1 MTPGEAIS
9 FGAIGE
15 AVRPIAKVKSEEL
28 CLFFSLFFFFFASL
42 EWHYSFG
49 KSNAVFLGTRDI

>member
-15 AVRPIAKVKSEEL
+15 AVRSIAKVKSDGVVSFL
-28 CLFFSLFFFFFASL
+28 LSFFFFASL
-42 EWHYSFG
+42 EWYYSFG

>member
-15 AVRPIAKVKSEEL
+15 AVRSIAKVKSGGVVSFL
-28 CLFFSLFFFFFASL
+28 LSFFFASL
-42 EWHYSFG
+42 EWYYSFG

>member
-15 AVRPIAKVKSEEL
+15 AVRSIAKVKSDGVVSFL
-28 CLFFSLFFFFFASL
+28 LSFFFFFASL
-42 EWHYSFG
+42 EWYYSFG